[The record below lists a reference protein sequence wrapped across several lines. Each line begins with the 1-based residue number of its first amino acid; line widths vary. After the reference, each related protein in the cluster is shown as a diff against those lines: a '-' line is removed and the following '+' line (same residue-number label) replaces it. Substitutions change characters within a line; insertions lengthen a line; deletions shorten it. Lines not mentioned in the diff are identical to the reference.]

1 MHGLPVPGF
10 QTLLLCLLLVPA
22 LLAHDVSLEIVT
34 AKYFQLMTAT
44 ILLALL
50 AAVGAFAASYQEHT
64 KHPVTGHHLIP
75 PYNGKYN
82 CISSSEFYSGRLLSP
97 TFLGCDLKLQTFRF
111 SMVSIK
117 QGVPLVI
124 SSL

>member
-1 MHGLPVPGF
+1 MPGF

-75 PYNGKYN
+75 YNGIMVNTILLLYQ
-82 CISSSEFYSGRLLSP
+82 SSTLAAS
-97 TFLGCDLKLQTFRF
+97 
-111 SMVSIK
+111 
-117 QGVPLVI
+117 
-124 SSL
+124 

>member
-1 MHGLPVPGF
+1 MDLEAGLMLLGFVTLLRSCEFVCIGREVQGYRMTSVSVSGF

-50 AAVGAFAASYQEHT
+50 AAVGAFAASYQQHT
-64 KHPVTGHHLIP
+64 KHPVTGA
-75 PYNGKYN
+75 
-82 CISSSEFYSGRLLSP
+82 LLPS
-97 TFLGCDLKLQTFRF
+97 
-111 SMVSIK
+111 
-117 QGVPLVI
+117 
-124 SSL
+124 

>member
-1 MHGLPVPGF
+1 MPGF

-22 LLAHDVSLEIVT
+22 LLAHDVSLEVVT

-64 KHPVTGHHLIP
+64 KHPVTGAHWILP
-75 PYNGKYN
+75 LNFNGKFN
-82 CISSSEFYSGRLLSP
+82 FISSSEFYSGRLLSP
-97 TFLGCDLKLQTFRF
+97 AFLGCDLKLQTFRF
-111 SMVSIK
+111 SMVSE
-117 QGVPLVI
+117 
-124 SSL
+124 SL

>member
-1 MHGLPVPGF
+1 MTGF

-50 AAVGAFAASYQEHT
+50 AAVGAFAASYGEHT
-64 KHPVTGHHLIP
+64 KHPVTGQVPSGYFREMVMVNSIP
-75 PYNGKYN
+75 FPPQ
-82 CISSSEFYSGRLLSP
+82 SS
-97 TFLGCDLKLQTFRF
+97 T
-111 SMVSIK
+111 
-117 QGVPLVI
+117 LVD
-124 SSL
+124 S

>member
-1 MHGLPVPGF
+1 MA
-10 QTLLLCLLLVPA
+10 A
-22 LLAHDVSLEIVT
+22 LLAHDVSLEVVT

-64 KHPVTGHHLIP
+64 KHPVTGHHLILL
-75 PYNGKYN
+75 YNGKYN

-117 QGVPLVI
+117 QSVPLII